1 MKYWM
6 YAGGHTPG
14 SAWAE
19 MKAKGI
25 TGVIGPAAIAEPAL
39 AAGLEVMLCGGAFPA
54 GKISEKGDEHL
65 AVDINGKKQLWF
77 YSCCPSHRPT
87 REANLEMYRR
97 MAKTPGISGVIID
110 GARFASP
117 SSSFDPDAFF
127 TCFCPRCKEAMKD
140 FGINP
145 DRTEKAVRELYDW
158 CMGSGKTPSGPV
170 GIENWFAFRR
180 KQAGS
185 HLRDFADV
193 VHKAGLKAG
202 AFLFFPSISDM
213 VGQSY
218 EDMSSVMDIVSPML
232 YSAYPVTETDY
243 AAACLNS
250 ELAAI
255 YRLLTAHGAL
265 TEREAMK
272 KLEELTGTSLPAP
285 DEMAKAV
292 PSALVGSE
300 TAKVSAKCRPALNM
314 PILQL
319 DEPNLHESI
328 RLAVEAGADEIA
340 FFLYKEEVFS
350 GLPALPEF

>member
-6 YAGGHTPG
+6 YAGGSTPG
-14 SAWAE
+14 SAWAK
-19 MKAKGI
+19 MKEKGI
-25 TGVIGPAAIAEPAL
+25 TGVIGPTSIAEPAL

-54 GKISEKGDEHL
+54 GKIAEKGYEHL

-77 YSCCPSHRPT
+77 YSCCPSHKPT

-97 MAKTPGISGVIID
+97 IAKTPGISGVIID

-140 FGINP
+140 FGIDP
-145 DRTEKAVRELYDW
+145 DRTEKAVRGLYDFLFK
-158 CMGSGKTPSGPV
+158 GEKAPLDRE
-170 GIENWFAFRR
+170 GIDAWFAFRR

-193 VHKAGLKAG
+193 VRKAGLKAG

-218 EDMSSVMDIVSPML
+218 EDMSNVMDIVSPML
-232 YSAYPVTETDY
+232 YPAYPVTETDY

-255 YRLLTAHGAL
+255 YRLLTFHGAL
-265 TEREAMK
+265 TEKEAMDW
-272 KLEELTGTSLPAP
+272 LEKLTGAALPAP
-285 DEMAKAV
+285 EEMAKAV
-292 PSALVGSE
+292 SSALVGSE
-300 TAKVSAKCRPALNM
+300 TAKVSAKCGSALNM

-319 DEPNLHESI
+319 DEPHLNESI
-328 RLAVEAGADEIA
+328 RLAVEAGAEEIA
-340 FFLYKEEVFS
+340 FFVYREEA
-350 GLPALPEF
+350 LENLAPLPEF

>member
-6 YAGGHTPG
+6 YAGGSTPAH
-14 SAWAE
+14 AWAE

-25 TGVIGPAAIAEPAL
+25 TGIIGPAAVAEPAL

-54 GKISEKGDEHL
+54 GKIAEKGDDHL

-97 MAKTPGISGVIID
+97 IAKTPGISGVIID

-127 TCFCPRCKEAMKD
+127 TCFCPRCKEAMAG
-140 FGINP
+140 FGLDP
-145 DRTEKAVRELYDW
+145 DRIERSVRQLYDW
-158 CMGSGKTPSGPV
+158 YCRGGNRPADPD
-170 GIENWFAFRR
+170 GIRDWITFRR
-180 KQAGS
+180 RQAGS
-185 HLRDFADV
+185 HLKDFADV
-193 VHKAGLKAG
+193 IHEAGLKAG
-202 AFLFFPSISDM
+202 AFLFFPSISDL

-218 EDMSSVMDIVSPML
+218 EDMGEVMDIVSPML
-232 YSAYPVTETDY
+232 YPAYPVTENDY

-255 YRLLTAHGAL
+255 YHLLTGHGAL
-265 TEREAMK
+265 SGQEAMAGLE
-272 KLEELTGTSLPAP
+272 KLMGHPLPAP
-285 DEMAKAV
+285 GEMAKAV
-292 PSALVGSE
+292 PSALIRSE
-300 TAKVSAKCRPALNM
+300 TGKAVRRSKNALTM

-319 DEPNLHESI
+319 DEPELTKSI
-328 RLAVEAGADEIA
+328 RHAVSAGAKEIA
-340 FFLYKEEVFS
+340 FFIYKEEVFAK
-350 GLPALPEF
+350 LPPLPEF

>member
-6 YAGGHTPG
+6 YAGGNTPAH
-14 SAWAE
+14 AWND

-25 TGVIGPAAIAEPAL
+25 TGVIGPAAVAEPAL

-54 GKISEKGDEHL
+54 GKISEKGDDHL

-77 YSCCPSHRPT
+77 SSCCPSHKPT

-97 MAKTPGISGVIID
+97 IVKTPGISGVIID

-117 SSSFDPDAFF
+117 SSSKDPDAFF
-127 TCFCPRCKEAMKD
+127 TCFCPRCREAMIG
-140 FGINP
+140 FGIDP
-145 DRTEKAVRELYDW
+145 DRVEKSVHELYDW
-158 CMGSGKTPSGPV
+158 YYRGGTIPTDPE
-170 GIENWFAFRR
+170 GIRDWLTFRR

-185 HLRDFADV
+185 HLKDFADI
-193 VHKAGLKAG
+193 VHEAGLKAG
-202 AFLFFPSISDM
+202 AFLFFPSISDL

-218 EDMSSVMDIVSPML
+218 GDMGKVMDIVSPML
-232 YSAYPVTETDY
+232 YPSYPVTETDY

-255 YRLLTAHGAL
+255 YRMTAGHGAVSP
-265 TEREAMK
+265 EEALQNLE
-272 KLEELTGTSLPAP
+272 KLVGHSLPQP

-292 PSALVGSE
+292 PSVLVRSETRKAVRKSGNALV
-300 TAKVSAKCRPALNM
+300 M

-319 DEPNLHESI
+319 DEPNLMSSI
-328 RLAVEAGADEIA
+328 RFAVTGGAKEVA
-340 FFLYKEEVFS
+340 FFVYKEDVFAK
-350 GLPALPEF
+350 LPPLPQF